1 MAVTHRN
8 LILILFQRVVRA
20 SNMIAEVF
28 ILLTLKNED
37 VSQNAT
43 LGKFRMFF
51 PFRDTLR
58 YAFAVCSRAVSE
70 ELFMIF
76 SSL

>member
-20 SNMIAEVF
+20 SNMIVEVF

-51 PFRDTLR
+51 PRETLSDTPLLCAHVRFLR
-58 YAFAVCSRAVSE
+58 N
-70 ELFMIF
+70 
-76 SSL
+76 SS